1 MMSQSGQTAGRTP
14 SKYEALAEA
23 LETRVRTMT
32 AHDALP
38 TERELLHEFSV
49 SRTTVRRALQ
59 DLLGKGLVYNI
70 RGSGTYVADPSVVAK
85 TLRLT
90 GFSEDMKLRGLI
102 PTSRVLRQGTVAAAG
117 AIAAELEVTV
127 GEPLLALSRL
137 RLADDVP
144 MALEDIYLVVNR
156 ISPTQLHP
164 EQSLYTQLT
173 AAGIVIERAAQQISA
188 VNLNAHQARHLDQ
201 AVGAAAL
208 EVSRVTFTDHGQ
220 PFERA
225 VTTYRGDRY
234 SFQIAVGVN
243 L

>member
-1 MMSQSGQTAGRTP
+1 MTTTARQKPGRPP
-14 SKYEALAEA
+14 SKYEALAET
-23 LETRVRTMT
+23 LETRVRAMS

-38 TERELLHEFSV
+38 TERELLQEFSV

-59 DLLGKGLVYNI
+59 DLLRKGLVYNI
-70 RGSGTYVADPSVVAK
+70 QGSGTYVADPSVVAK

-90 GFSEDMKLRGLI
+90 GFSEDMKQRGLV
-102 PTSRVLRQGTVAAAG
+102 PTSRILQHRTVAAAG
-117 AIAAELEVTV
+117 AIVAELEVTV
-127 GEPLLALSRL
+127 GEPLIALSRL
-137 RLADDVP
+137 RLADNVP
-144 MALEDIYLVVNR
+144 MALEDIYLVAAR
-156 ISPTQLHP
+156 IAPVHLHP
-164 EQSLYTQLT
+164 NQSLYTQLA
-173 AAGIVIERAAQQISA
+173 AAGIVVDRAAQRISA
-188 VNLNAHQARHLDQ
+188 VNLDAHQARHLDQ

-234 SFQIAVGVN
+234 SFEVAVGVN